1 MQSFVL
7 SSYLY
12 NVKTIQHLLLLA
24 FLGCATA
31 VCAGETYA
39 VIISG
44 GRSKMFNHER
54 YWNDCAFLY
63 RTLRQECHLSKD
75 HITLLM
81 ADGDNPDN
89 DMLRNGATGFV
100 SSSTDLDSDG
110 EPDLT
115 LSATRQ
121 NVEDAFCQLSEIV
134 TANDNLFI
142 FITDHGECDT
152 DGNIHLWLWGSER
165 LSPQELATII
175 NQCNPKTMNI
185 LLGQCYAG
193 AFVAPLQGEG
203 RIITA
208 ACAADQM
215 SWACKEKAYDEFV
228 YHWTCAIAQHDEQGQ
243 PVSSDTNGDG
253 RVSMQEVFD
262 YAVMY
267 DQRPETPSIFTQ
279 PATLAT
285 QWSFGC
291 FTNGINNPFDFRPP
305 SDSDVIYDL
314 QGKKY

>member
-1 MQSFVL
+1 M
-7 SSYLY
+7 
-12 NVKTIQHLLLLA
+12 
-24 FLGCATA
+24 
-31 VCAGETYA
+31 
-39 VIISG
+39 
-44 GRSKMFNHER
+44 
-54 YWNDCAFLY
+54 
-63 RTLRQECHLSKD
+63 QECHLSKD

-165 LSPQELATII
+165 LSPQKLATII

-285 QWSFGC
+285 QWSFGSHRQIPMS
-291 FTNGINNPFDFRPP
+291 FTTCKVENIECDAVFHQVPASYIYKGIT
-305 SDSDVIYDL
+305 
-314 QGKKY
+314 KKE